1 MSTTLRRFAA
11 LSVGSALA
19 LSGITALTQSPA
31 SADPSPAYGSA
42 NTWLAGELTNGL
54 FHFVIDQDPDP
65 DIEYDDYGL
74 SIDAGFAELGTGN
87 TAVATQVRDAVATHI
102 NDYITG
108 EAFGDAGSTYAGP
121 TAKALAYAQATGGTP
136 TSFGG
141 VNLVTR
147 LESVVGAGGR
157 LADVSTFGDN

>member
-19 LSGITALTQSPA
+19 LTGLIRLAGPRRRHAVRHRRHLVAGRRAHRRADAQPDRRRA
-31 SADPSPAYGSA
+31 STTTGSA
-42 NTWLAGELTNGL
+42 WT
-54 FHFVIDQDPDP
+54 P
-65 DIEYDDYGL
+65 
-74 SIDAGFAELGTGN
+74 GFAELGTGN
-87 TAVATQVRDAVATHI
+87 TAVAAQVRDAVAAHI

-108 EAFGDAGSTYAGP
+108 EGFGDPGSTYAGP
-121 TAKALAYAQATGGTP
+121 TAKALAYAQASGGTP

-147 LESVVGAGGR
+147 LESVVGTEWPHR
-157 LADVSTFGDN
+157 RRQHLR